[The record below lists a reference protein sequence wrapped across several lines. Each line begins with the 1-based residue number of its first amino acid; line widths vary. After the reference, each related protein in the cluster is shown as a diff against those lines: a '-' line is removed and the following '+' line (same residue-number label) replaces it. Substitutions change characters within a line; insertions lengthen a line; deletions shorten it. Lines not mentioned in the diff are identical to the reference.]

1 MSEGSFEIKSEVTVS
16 EPCLSGLTVLNSRLS
31 LEEIAGKAVVER
43 ALAELPD
50 AEREQYLSC
59 GTDAWLPVRIADEVQ
74 RAVAR
79 EAGIPVGE
87 FAGFVRAFSHRSVER
102 MVSTVWRVLL
112 RFTSDKAL
120 IERTPE
126 LFANTYNVGR
136 LTASVDEPGRGTVSL
151 TEWPE
156 ISDEQMIGTAAG
168 IEAVLQ
174 TAGRKNVEI
183 RWQRTSEGVK
193 YTATWTT

>member
-1 MSEGSFEIKSEVTVS
+1 MSEPS
-16 EPCLSGLTVLNSRLS
+16 LSGHAVINSRQS
-31 LEEIAGKAVVER
+31 LEEIAGKDVVLR
-43 ALAELPD
+43 ALEDLPD
-50 AEREQYLSC
+50 DEREQYLAI
-59 GTDAWLPVRIADEVQ
+59 TPEAWLPVRIADEVQ

-79 EAGIPVGE
+79 EAGIAPGE

-120 IERTPE
+120 VERTPE
-126 LFANTYNVGR
+126 LFSHTYNVGK
-136 LTASVDEPGRGTVSL
+136 LGAAVDEPGRGTVTL
-151 TEWPE
+151 DEWPG

-183 RWQRTSEGVK
+183 RWQRTSTGARYV
-193 YTATWTT
+193 ATWTP

>member
-1 MSEGSFEIKSEVTVS
+1 MGLKLS
-16 EPCLSGLTVLNSRLS
+16 EPCLSGQTIINSRQS
-31 LEEIAGKAVVER
+31 LEEIAGADVVER
-43 ALAELPD
+43 ALAGLPEE
-50 AEREQYLSC
+50 EREQYLSVEPES
-59 GTDAWLPVRIADEVQ
+59 WVPVRIADEVQ

-87 FAGFVRAFSHRSVER
+87 LAGFVRAFSHRSVER
-102 MVSTVWRVLL
+102 MVSTVWKVLL

-120 IERTPE
+120 VERTPE
-126 LFANTYNVGR
+126 LFSNTYNVGR
-136 LTASVDEPGRGTVSL
+136 LSASADGPGKATVTL
-151 TEWPE
+151 EGWPD

-183 RWQRTSEGVK
+183 RWQRTPSGALYAAK
-193 YTATWTT
+193 WTP

>member
-1 MSEGSFEIKSEVTVS
+1 VS
-16 EPCLSGLTVLNSRLS
+16 EPCLSGLTVINSRQS
-31 LEEIAGKAVVER
+31 LEEIAGKDVVLR
-43 ALAELPD
+43 ALEDLPD
-50 AEREQYLSC
+50 QEREQYLSVAPE
-59 GTDAWLPVRIADEVQ
+59 AWLPVRIADEVQ

-79 EAGIPVGE
+79 EAGIPPGE
-87 FAGFVRAFSHRSVER
+87 FPAFVRAFSHRSIER

-120 IERTPE
+120 VERTPE
-126 LFANTYNVGR
+126 LFSNTYNIGR
-136 LTASVDEPGRGTVSL
+136 LSAAVDEPGRGTVTL
-151 TEWPE
+151 DDWPG

-183 RWQRTSEGVK
+183 RWQRTSTGARYV
-193 YTATWTT
+193 ATWTP

>member
-1 MSEGSFEIKSEVTVS
+1 MS
-16 EPCLSGLTVLNSRLS
+16 EPCLSGLTVINSRQS
-31 LEEIAGKAVVER
+31 LEEIAGKDVVLR
-43 ALAELPD
+43 ALEDLPD
-50 AEREQYLSC
+50 EEREQYLSV
-59 GTDAWLPVRIADEVQ
+59 TPEAWLPVRIADEVQ

-87 FAGFVRAFSHRSVER
+87 FAAFVRAFSHRSVER

-120 IERTPE
+120 VERTPE
-126 LFANTYNVGR
+126 LFSKAYNVGR
-136 LTASVDEPGRGTVSL
+136 LSATVDEPGRGTVIL
-151 TEWPE
+151 EEWPG

-174 TAGRKNVEI
+174 TAGRKNVVI
-183 RWQRTSEGVK
+183 RWQRTPDGAR
-193 YTATWTT
+193 YIATWTP